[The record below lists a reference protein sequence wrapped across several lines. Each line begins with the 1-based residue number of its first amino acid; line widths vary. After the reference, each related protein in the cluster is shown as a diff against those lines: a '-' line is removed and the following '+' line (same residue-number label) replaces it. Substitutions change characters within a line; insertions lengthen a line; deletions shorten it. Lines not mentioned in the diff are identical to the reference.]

1 MRLLNGMCG
10 LVMAASVALPVAS
23 ANAQQAMRDEDVV
36 AYRQEIMKTMGA
48 QSAAIGQ
55 ILAGM
60 VPDKMLFSH
69 FEILLNSVRQA
80 KLAFEPNV
88 EGGNALPA
96 VWKNHA
102 DFTAKLDEAEKNIIK
117 AIEIAKKDGAGGQ
130 SGEAAV
136 AALSCKGC
144 HDTYKKP

>member
-1 MRLLNGMCG
+1 MRLLSGVCG
-10 LVMAASVALPVAS
+10 VLVAASIALPVAS
-23 ANAQQAMRDEDVV
+23 ANAQQQMRDEDVI

-60 VPDKMLFSH
+60 VPDKLLYSH
-69 FEILLNSVRQA
+69 FQILLESVRQA
-80 KLAFEPNV
+80 KLAFEPAV
-88 EGGNALPA
+88 EGGNSLPA

-102 DFTAKLDEAEKNIIK
+102 DFVGKLDAAEQAIIK
-117 AIEIAKKDGAGGQ
+117 AIDIAKKDGAGGQ

-136 AALSCKGC
+136 GALSCKGC
-144 HDTYKKP
+144 HDMYKKP

>member
-1 MRLLNGMCG
+1 MRRLTSAICG
-10 LVMAASVALPVAS
+10 VAFAAAAVMPVVS
-23 ANAQQAMRDEDVV
+23 AHAMEMRDEDVI

-48 QSAAIGQ
+48 QAAAIGQ

-60 VPDKMLFSH
+60 VPDNQLYTH
-69 FEILLNSVRQA
+69 FEVLLLSVQQA
-80 KLAFEPNV
+80 KQAFEHPV
-88 EGGNALPA
+88 EGGNALPV
-96 VWKNHA
+96 VWEKW
-102 DFTAKLDEAEKNIIK
+102 DEFSGKLDEAEENMKK

-144 HDTYKKP
+144 HDTFKKP

>member
-1 MRLLNGMCG
+1 MRLLNGVCG
-10 LVMAASVALPVAS
+10 IVMAASVALPVAS
-23 ANAQQAMRDEDVV
+23 ADAQQAMRDEDVI

-80 KLAFEPNV
+80 KIAFEPNV

-96 VWKNHA
+96 IWKNHA
-102 DFTAKLDEAEKNIIK
+102 DFNAKLDESEKNIVK

-136 AALSCKGC
+136 GALSCKSC
-144 HDTYKKP
+144 HDIYKKP